1 MFAGSYN
8 NPPPLSYKMFH
19 SNLGRLSQAPS
30 NPSPSP
36 SDDEDEVELEES
48 EDEAALSAA
57 AAVSGTW
64 ESRKLPIMWFHKA
77 ETGETPPF

>member
-1 MFAGSYN
+1 
-8 NPPPLSYKMFH
+8 MFH
-19 SNLGRLSQAPS
+19 SNLGRLSQVPS

-64 ESRKLPIMWFHKA
+64 ESRVAQWAYGEFHKA
-77 ETGETPPF
+77 ETGETPRF